1 MTGSEAP
8 PSFRL
13 AYVPGVTPDKWVR
26 IWNERLP
33 DVPLALTQVTAAEAD
48 GVLLG
53 RDADA
58 GLVRLPVDR
67 TALSAIPLY
76 TETTVVLIPRDHLVT
91 AADEVTVGDLADEI
105 VLHPLDD
112 VLDWERLPGRPA
124 LERPATTADAVELVA
139 AGIGVLLVP
148 LSLARL
154 HHRKDLTYRTV
165 TDAPES
171 SVALSWPEDA
181 HTDHVEDFIGI
192 VRGRTVNSTRGR
204 QPEPARSKGG
214 KQTSAKQTSAK
225 QTSGKQTGGARRG
238 TGGSHRGAS
247 GGKGKGRAADR
258 AAGRAGADPTD
269 PDSRPRRALGDLDVH
284 EREYRVTQRGGG
296 EGRSGTGD
304 HTVPL
309 HTVQPGLEGA
319 PGDPEEA
326 GVLPHA
332 GARLLQQQP
341 QDAGVQLVDGH
352 GGCGPL
358 SSAIGPPM
366 AAGIRRSLYQWLT
379 LPAAC

>member
-33 DVPLALTQVTAAEAD
+33 DVPLALTQVPAAAAA
-48 GVLLG
+48 GVLLDG
-53 RDADA
+53 GVDA
-58 GLVRLPVDR
+58 GLVRLPIDR
-67 TALSAIPLY
+67 TLLSAIPLY

-91 AADEVTVGDLADEI
+91 AADEVTVADLADEI

-112 VLDWERLPGRPA
+112 VLGWERLPGRPA

-165 TDAPES
+165 TDAPAS
-171 SVALSWPEDA
+171 GVALSWREDA
-181 HTDHVEDFIGI
+181 HTDLVEDFIGI

-214 KQTSAKQTSAK
+214 KQTSGKQAA
-225 QTSGKQTGGARRG
+225 GKQTGGARRG

-247 GGKGKGRAADR
+247 GGKGKGRS
-258 AAGRAGADPTD
+258 GG
-269 PDSRPRRALGDLDVH
+269 
-284 EREYRVTQRGGG
+284 RGGK
-296 EGRSGTGD
+296 S
-304 HTVPL
+304 
-309 HTVQPGLEGA
+309 
-319 PGDPEEA
+319 
-326 GVLPHA
+326 
-332 GARLLQQQP
+332 
-341 QDAGVQLVDGH
+341 
-352 GGCGPL
+352 
-358 SSAIGPPM
+358 
-366 AAGIRRSLYQWLT
+366 RRH
-379 LPAAC
+379 